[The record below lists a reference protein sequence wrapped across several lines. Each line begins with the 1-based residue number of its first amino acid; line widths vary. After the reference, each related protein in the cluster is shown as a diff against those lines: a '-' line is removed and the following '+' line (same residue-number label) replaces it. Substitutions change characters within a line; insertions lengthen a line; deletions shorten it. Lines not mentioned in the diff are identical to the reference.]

1 MTSSRTL
8 THYLLFSQALVS
20 FLINIVIAL
29 GTSIPGL
36 IRNSDGQ
43 QTFATQTVSCGELHA
58 EIAGTSFFLP
68 FFTCMICTP
77 LVWNDV
83 RQGRITGRAG
93 TSSQK
98 AFRNPWD
105 TTRRSRVFR
114 VLRRSVV
121 YGIGSFLAVGWPLT
135 LIIDVYAPDPAMSRF
150 SFIVSRTLIIATAG
164 AIVTP
169 LIALRALSDCRSD
182 SPALTALP

>member
-1 MTSSRTL
+1 MTSSLTL

-29 GTSIPGL
+29 GTSVPGL
-36 IRNSDGQ
+36 IRDSDGQ
-43 QTFATQTVSCGELHA
+43 QSDAMQTVSRGELRA
-58 EIAGTSFFLP
+58 EVAGTSFFLP
-68 FFTCMICTP
+68 FLTGLICTP

-93 TSSQK
+93 TSIQSPLP
-98 AFRNPWD
+98 NPWD
-105 TTRRSRVFR
+105 TTRSSRVFR
-114 VLRRSVV
+114 VIRRSLL
-121 YGIGSFLAVGWPLT
+121 YGICGFLAVGWPLT

-182 SPALTALP
+182 SPALT